1 MAKPSNTF
9 RDTKNLIQ
17 KAGEST
23 WYVRVAVPVDV
34 QKVIGRKVFIK
45 SLQTASLTEAQR
57 RRGVYL
63 TTWWAQIEAA
73 RKRRQLP
80 EGWQS
85 DVVAAIE
92 TVNSMIQDQ
101 KRALIG
107 EVIPPLPPINPELE
121 ARLRGNPRLVEAFET
136 HVKQR
141 MGEGLS
147 GELQL
152 QDEFAELSRRLA
164 EKLVTRRY
172 TVSVDQK
179 AELDSLIAD
188 PASHRSKSPIT
199 KNRLKTYREFRENRG
214 GAPKHVDQQVGK
226 MERLSTFLKDKGLVL
241 NFDTVDAWL
250 KSLDRAPATLGQYL
264 MAGTA
269 FWKWAMKYD
278 TAWREEYK
286 DKVNPF
292 VGHDLP
298 QGGGSETAGQDREI
312 YTRDDTIKLHQA
324 ALNGGDKPLA
334 DLITLGWYTGARI
347 EELCQLNKESVITVD
362 GIRCFDF
369 PRSKSKASK
378 RVVPIHTSLLP
389 SVDRLLEDTV
399 DTFLIPTQSANRY
412 GHRSHAISKAF
423 GRLRTA
429 AGFSKLHVFHSFRH
443 TVVTEL
449 IRADVPDALAK
460 ELVGHETG
468 SVTHDVYSKGA
479 STVQKLAAISKL
491 PTLP

>member
-1 MAKPSNTF
+1 MAKPGNTL

-34 QKVIGRKVFIK
+34 QTVIGRKVFIK

-57 RRGVYL
+57 RRGVHL

-73 RKRRQLP
+73 RKSRQLP

-85 DVVAAIE
+85 GVVAAIE

-101 KRALIG
+101 RRAIIG
-107 EVIPPLPPINPELE
+107 EVIPPLPPVNPELE

-152 QDEFAELSRRLA
+152 QNEFSELSRKLA

-172 TVSVDQK
+172 TVSMDQK
-179 AELDSLIAD
+179 AELVSLIAD

-199 KNRLKTYREFRENRG
+199 KNRLQTYREFRENRG
-214 GAPKHVDQQVGK
+214 GDPKHVDQQVGK
-226 MERLSTFLKDKGLVL
+226 MERLSTFLNDEGLVL
-241 NFDTVDAWL
+241 NFDTVDGWL

-278 TAWREEYK
+278 AAWREEYK

-334 DLITLGWYTGARI
+334 DLITLGWYTV
-347 EELCQLNKESVITVD
+347 CD
-362 GIRCFDF
+362 
-369 PRSKSKASK
+369 P
-378 RVVPIHTSLLP
+378 
-389 SVDRLLEDTV
+389 
-399 DTFLIPTQSANRY
+399 
-412 GHRSHAISKAF
+412 
-423 GRLRTA
+423 
-429 AGFSKLHVFHSFRH
+429 
-443 TVVTEL
+443 
-449 IRADVPDALAK
+449 
-460 ELVGHETG
+460 
-468 SVTHDVYSKGA
+468 
-479 STVQKLAAISKL
+479 
-491 PTLP
+491 

>member
-1 MAKPSNTF
+1 MAKPNNTI

-23 WYVRVAVPVDV
+23 WYVRLAVPVDV
-34 QKVIGRKVFIK
+34 QKVVGRKVFIK

-57 RRGVYL
+57 RRGMHL

-73 RKRRQLP
+73 RKSRQLP

-85 DVVAAIE
+85 NVVSAIE
-92 TVNSMIQDQ
+92 AVNSMFQDQ
-101 KRALIG
+101 KRAIIG
-107 EVIPPLPPINPELE
+107 ENIPPLPPINRELE
-121 ARLRGNPRLVEAFET
+121 ARLRSRPRLVEALEAHF
-136 HVKQR
+136 KQR
-141 MGEGLS
+141 LGEGLS
-147 GELQL
+147 GELRL
-152 QDEFAELSRRLA
+152 QDELAEAHRRLA
-164 EKLVTRRY
+164 EKIVTRRH
-172 TVSVDQK
+172 TLSLDQK
-179 AELDSLIAD
+179 AELASLISD
-188 PASHRSKSPIT
+188 PSSHRSKSPFT
-199 KNRLKTYREFRENRG
+199 KNRLQEYREFRENRG

-226 MERLSTFLKDKGLVL
+226 MDRLSTFLKDEGLGL
-241 NFDTVDAWL
+241 TFDTVDAWL

-269 FWKWAMKYD
+269 YWKWAMKYD

-298 QGGGSETAGQDREI
+298 QGGGSDTAGQDREI
-312 YTRDDTIKLHQA
+312 YTRDETIKLRQS
-324 ALNGGDKPLA
+324 ALNGGDQPLA
-334 DLITLGWYTGARI
+334 DLIMLGWYTGARI
-347 EELCQLNKESVITVD
+347 EELCQLNKESVITMD

-378 RVVPIHTSLLP
+378 RVVPIHKSLL
-389 SVDRLLEDTV
+389 SAVDRLLEDTL

-423 GRLRTA
+423 GRLRTT

-443 TVVTEL
+443 TVITEL

-491 PTLP
+491 PTLS